1 VTTNRLSLQ
10 SSPAL
15 YAAVQQFVAA
25 AWRGNDSIFTPGR
38 PIWTAA
44 NLDVMRRLFVEQI
57 DESKASFAEKYK
69 RQLETAS
76 SAVKQLAAE
85 LLFVQL
91 LVHYPMS
98 QSKKL
103 ELLDDIVAWADA
115 SLVLSQELRDALA
128 EGIVDDMTFLQARPY
143 HVAYLVVVLCEWNRL
158 GAAERDE
165 LLRDPWKFKAFAYK
179 FNPSRCQPMREVLL
193 CFVHPDYFEVIS
205 SRTHKARLSKAFK
218 AHVTEPTGDSDVA
231 LHQIRKSLAQQYGA
245 DFDYYGPEIRP
256 QWDEA
261 DEDDGDVSTLKGDW
275 DQFMRWAGKFR
286 TTASFDERELHYKRV
301 VAQNIATARAAVLAD
316 APDAL
321 SLVRRAFGA
330 PNTLTSWQG
339 HDRFLKWCK
348 ELPAE
353 ATKLLRDLWSPGDY
367 GDRVDAF
374 ANTLPRDVCKG
385 KSLRTSIASF
395 LLIGEGV
402 DKCPMYA
409 RRAFNTARL
418 MAGLNHVTSST
429 APGMQYAM
437 GREFVEEVI
446 TEATKRGLQVRD
458 ALEAQS
464 VIWATAKWKECPDD
478 WNQADW
484 DEFAEFRRKVLGKDI
499 EEDDDESDVPT
510 ATDEPVDDTEPLSL
524 AQLSDRLLI
533 SETFLNELRHLL
545 AAKKQIVLFGPP
557 GTGKTYVGMEFATC
571 IAGSPERVEL
581 VQFHPSYAYEDFI
594 EGFRPALINNQ
605 PGFKLTDGP
614 LKRLSQR
621 AAAEPDKTFVLIID
635 EINRGNLAKVFGEM
649 YFLLEYRDR
658 SIQLQYSQT
667 KFSLPKNLWII
678 GTMNSADRSI
688 ALLDAAL
695 RRRFFFVE
703 FFPDREPIRRLLR
716 DWLERHRPECAWVAD
731 AVALVNDDLSDRH
744 LAIGPSHFMRHDLD
758 DEWVAR
764 IWKHAVMP
772 YVEEHFFGQ
781 PERVKMFNL
790 ESVRQRLTAKSM

>member
-1 VTTNRLSLQ
+1 MTTNRLSLQ
-10 SSPAL
+10 STPAL
-15 YAAVQQFVAA
+15 YAAVERFVAA

-38 PIWTAA
+38 PIWTASS
-44 NLDVMRRLFVEQI
+44 LDVMRRLFVERI

-69 RQLETAS
+69 LQLDTA
-76 SAVKQLAAE
+76 AKEVKQLAAE

-91 LVHYPMS
+91 LVHYGMS
-98 QSKKL
+98 HSKKL
-103 ELLDDIVAWADA
+103 ALLDEIVSWADP
-115 SLVLSQELRDALA
+115 SLVVQKDQRDALA
-128 EGIVDDMTFLQARPY
+128 EGIVDDMTFLQARP
-143 HVAYLVVVLCEWNRL
+143 HHIAYLVIVLCAWNRL
-158 GAAERDE
+158 TDAERDV
-165 LLRDPWKFKAFAYK
+165 LLLDPWKFKSFAYNSNSPK
-179 FNPSRCQPMREVLL
+179 CQPMREVLL
-193 CFVHPDYFEVIS
+193 CFVHPDHFEVIS
-205 SRTHKARLSKAFK
+205 SRRHKALIADTFK
-218 AHVTEPTGDSDVA
+218 DRVTELTTDADEA
-231 LHQIRKSLAQQYGA
+231 LHQIRKSLAQEFGP
-245 DFDYYGPEIRP
+245 DFDYYGPELRP
-256 QWDEA
+256 KWDDTSEEEDEA
-261 DEDDGDVSTLKGDW
+261 PVARGDW

-286 TTASFDERELHYKRV
+286 ATASFDERELQYKRV
-301 VAQNIATARAAVLAD
+301 VAQNIAAARTAVLAN

-348 ELPAE
+348 QAPAE

-374 ANTLPRDVCKG
+374 AASLPSEACKG

-395 LLIGEGV
+395 LLIGEGA
-402 DKCPMYA
+402 DKRPMYA
-409 RRAFNTARL
+409 RRAFNTAKL
-418 MAGLNHVTSST
+418 MAGLKHVTSST
-429 APGMQYAM
+429 TPGMQYTL
-437 GREFVEEVI
+437 GCEFVEQVI
-446 TEATKRGLQVRD
+446 DEATKRGLPIHD

-464 VIWATAKWKECPDD
+464 VIWATAKWKARPSD
-478 WNQADW
+478 WTQADW
-484 DEFAEFRRKVLGKDI
+484 DEFAEFRRSVLGKDTDGDDEDADAPI
-499 EEDDDESDVPT
+499 AANEQADDD
-510 ATDEPVDDTEPLSL
+510 EPLSL
-524 AQLSDRLLI
+524 AQLADRLLI
-533 SETFLNELRHLL
+533 SEDFLDELRSLL
-545 AAKKQIVLFGPP
+545 TAKKQVILYGPP
-557 GTGKTYVGMEFATC
+557 GTGKTFVAMEFANC
-571 IAGSPERVEL
+571 ITGSADRVEL

-614 LKRLSQR
+614 LKRLAAR
-621 AAAEPDKTFVLIID
+621 AAAQPDETFVLIID

-667 KFSLPKNLWII
+667 KFSLPKNLLII

-703 FFPDREPIRRLLR
+703 FFPDREPIQDLLR

-731 AVALVNDDLSDRH
+731 AVALINNDLSDRH
-744 LAIGPSHFMRHDLD
+744 LAIGPSHFMRRDLD
-758 DEWVAR
+758 DEWVTR

-790 ESVRQRLTAKSM
+790 ESVRQRLPAKLT